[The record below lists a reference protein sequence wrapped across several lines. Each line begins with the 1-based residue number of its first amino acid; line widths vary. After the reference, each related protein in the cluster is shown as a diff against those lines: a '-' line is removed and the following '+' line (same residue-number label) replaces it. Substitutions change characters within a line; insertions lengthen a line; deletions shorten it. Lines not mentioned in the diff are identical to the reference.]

1 MRIKLI
7 VCLYYSVVLLF
18 PKTIEEKSAKASLL
32 QECYGLF
39 GAKKKEE
46 GDSKSFFL
54 IRIQRVIRIKQRNS
68 NLQEGEPEHQRD
80 LYQYKFYNC
89 IKKSLDDGVFEEN
102 DHSVV
107 PFGFIDQIFYGRND
121 LIDDVHVESDDSN
134 SDVSDDD
141 KHKSKSRRF

>member
-1 MRIKLI
+1 M
-7 VCLYYSVVLLF
+7 
-18 PKTIEEKSAKASLL
+18 
-32 QECYGLF
+32 
-39 GAKKKEE
+39 
-46 GDSKSFFL
+46 
-54 IRIQRVIRIKQRNS
+54 
-68 NLQEGEPEHQRD
+68 
-80 LYQYKFYNC
+80 
-89 IKKSLDDGVFEEN
+89 FEEN